1 MNNSLNRF
9 ELERKHNVRTFE
21 VWITPDGN
29 TRGYEK
35 FDKGFPQCAE
45 GYDISHNCFGR
56 TASVCIVSN
65 DKRLTREHAVYFAT
79 CVLFGNIK
87 AFRLS
92 TEGL

>member
-21 VWITPDGN
+21 VWLTPDGN
-29 TRGYEK
+29 TRGYEL
-35 FDKGFPQCAE
+35 FGKGFPACAE
-45 GYDISHNCFGR
+45 GYELSHNCFGR

-65 DKRLTREHAVYFAT
+65 DKLLTRELAVHFAT
-79 CVLFGNIK
+79 CMLLGNIK
-87 AFRLS
+87 AFRIS

>member
-29 TRGYEK
+29 TRGHELFEFGYPK
-35 FDKGFPQCAE
+35 STE
-45 GYDISHNCFGR
+45 GYWLSFNCFGLV
-56 TASVCIVSN
+56 ASICIVSN
-65 DKRLTREHAVYFAT
+65 DLNLTREQAIRFST
-79 CVLFGNIK
+79 CVVLGNMK
-87 AFRLS
+87 AFAIS